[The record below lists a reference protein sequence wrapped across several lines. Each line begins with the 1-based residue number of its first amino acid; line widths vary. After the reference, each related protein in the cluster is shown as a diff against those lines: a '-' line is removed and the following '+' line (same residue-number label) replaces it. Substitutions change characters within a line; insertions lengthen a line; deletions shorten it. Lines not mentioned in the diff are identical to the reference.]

1 MQKEAV
7 MFSIM
12 VSQYDAR
19 KNSYVPTLV
28 EANIVGSQA
37 MYTRFFRKWKSEFS
51 VEEDGEYQVMLI
63 DGDDDNVMDSFY
75 CNDIDFI

>member
-1 MQKEAV
+1 MY
-7 MFSIM
+7 SIM

-19 KNSYVPTLV
+19 KNGYVEVLKTD
-28 EANIVGSQA
+28 IVGSQA
-37 MYTRFFRKWKSEFS
+37 MYTKFFRKWKSEFS

>member
-1 MQKEAV
+1 MQREAV
-7 MFSIM
+7 MYSIM

-19 KNSYVPTLV
+19 KNGYVEVLKTD
-28 EANIVGSQA
+28 IVGSQA
-37 MYTRFFRKWKSEFS
+37 MYTKFFRKWKSEFS

>member
-1 MQKEAV
+1 MY
-7 MFSIM
+7 SIK

-19 KNSYVPTLV
+19 KNGYVEVLKTD
-28 EANIVGSQA
+28 IVGSQA
-37 MYTRFFRKWKSEFS
+37 MYTKFFRKWKSEFS
-51 VEEDGEYQVMLI
+51 VEEDGEYEVMLI

>member
-1 MQKEAV
+1 MQREVV
-7 MFSIM
+7 MYSIM
-12 VSQYDAR
+12 VSKYDAR
-19 KNSYVPTLV
+19 KNGYVELLKTDI
-28 EANIVGSQA
+28 EGSQA
-37 MYTRFFRKWKSEFS
+37 MYTKFFRKWKSEFS